1 MVRHRPN
8 DDCLWCGE
16 KLTRPPSTTRAFY
29 YCDESCWRPCNRSLR
44 FFNPE
49 IPSRSRGTPMSLV
62 AQVWW
67 VMRQAKM
74 PLTAKQLHGRILD
87 NFGDNPRLKAKTGFQ
102 KS

>member
-1 MVRHRPN
+1 
-8 DDCLWCGE
+8 
-16 KLTRPPSTTRAFY
+16 
-29 YCDESCWRPCNRSLR
+29 
-44 FFNPE
+44 
-49 IPSRSRGTPMSLV
+49 MSLV

-102 KS
+102 KILNHLRPEVYRKFKGSKNMEYEAIQDIPAVDAGKVLMMNAPEVYMRACSSQTVQLSV